1 MKPLAQLITPKSS
14 VFDSA
19 KRDTVLDLKDLQGKR
34 IDPKHFFS
42 ENFFTEGMRDLLTQ
56 TFRRLEGKSDQGVF
70 LLKQAM
76 GGGKTHNL
84 LTLGLLAQYP
94 DFRDPVMSAIYKVD
108 AGLGDVK
115 VVSFS
120 GRDNAPLGIWGAI
133 AEQLGKRDFFKDY
146 YSPLQAP
153 GQTAWENL
161 LDGDTVL
168 ILLDEMPPY
177 FDNAFSVAIGNSNL
191 ARVTATALSNLLV
204 ALGSEKCARVALVM
218 TDLTATYA
226 QGQAVIQQ
234 VLTDFQNETQR
245 VAKPIIPVRM
255 NSDELYNILRVR
267 LFERLPEET
276 DVDEVA
282 QAYAAVV
289 RAAGQMGLVNETP
302 ESYAVQIKESFPF
315 HPALRDLYAR
325 FKENEGFQQ
334 TRGLIRLLRTVVSTL
349 WNSGRH
355 QNTSL
360 IAPYDL
366 DLNDQDTVTTVTGI
380 NSSLTNAIAHDIA
393 SEGNAVAE
401 RLDSDLKTTDA
412 TDASKLLLMSSLST
426 ALNQVRGLS
435 IPETILI
442 LAKPGR
448 DVKNLKSGVL
458 EKLAAEAWYLHGTND
473 GKLYFQNVQNLNAR
487 LNDLVKGFLPEQAVK
502 LIRERL
508 EQMFKPK
515 ARDCYQ
521 RLVVLPAV
529 NEIELDQ
536 SDVTLVITEPYSGGL
551 NPSIR
556 QFFDQA
562 TLQNRVMFLTGLK
575 ATYASLLEAGK
586 RLRAI
591 ETILSELEAENVAKQ
606 DMRMVRALELR
617 DKIEANFYQAVRDT
631 FTVLYYPSKAP
642 GGGPTLLS
650 GDFLMQFTGNS
661 YDGEKQVRDV
671 LKEKYKFTEDVSNAN
686 FRKMVEKLLFT
697 AQTTTWNEIRRRA
710 ATNVDW
716 PWHLPRALD
725 DLKAECLS
733 RDYWREEGGYLD
745 KGPFPAPKTAVEVN
759 LLSRNDETGEVV
771 LKVIPS
777 HADTVYYEVGG
788 APTTASNRM
797 SGDKL
802 TTGELEVGFL
812 AVDST
817 GEHEAGEPK
826 VWRNTITLKHRV
838 YTKGNRQWLELK
850 AIPTGEILYTTD
862 GSSPLTA
869 GATYAGDF
877 ELPEGAKF
885 VLAIARAKGI
895 QSEVRRIDIQSAGK
909 WALDVTRPATWNRRQ
924 SFGTTKESY
933 EFLERLKKFK
943 AQASGL
949 DLNLSASTHDW
960 INLTVAPDRKLSA
973 EQIEKALEG
982 LRAINPEAKVS
993 IEVQQLD
1000 FAQGQNLQDWA
1011 AETKT
1016 TVNEK
1021 EVKQSHAAQP
1031 AIK

>member
-1 MKPLAQLITPKSS
+1 MKTLAQLLTPKSS

-19 KRDTVLDLKDLQGKR
+19 KRDTVLDLKDLQGNR
-34 IDPKHFFS
+34 IDPRVFFA
-42 ENFFTEGMRDLLTQ
+42 ENFVTEGMRDLLTQ
-56 TFRRLEGKSDQGVF
+56 TFKRLEGKSDQGVF

-84 LTLGLLAQYP
+84 LTLGLLAKHPEIRAQ
-94 DFRDPVMSAIYKVD
+94 VMSGLYKSD
-108 AGLGDVK
+108 SSLGAVK
-115 VVSFS
+115 VVNFS
-120 GRDNAPLGIWGAI
+120 GRENAPLGIWGAI
-133 AEQLGKRDFFKDY
+133 ADQLGKRDFFRDY
-146 YSPLQAP
+146 YSPLIAP

-161 LDGDTVL
+161 FDGDTVL

-177 FDNAFSVAIGNSNL
+177 FDNAFSIAVGNSNL

-218 TDLTATYA
+218 TDLTAAYA

-234 VLTDFQNETQR
+234 VLNDFHNETQR
-245 VAKPIIPVRM
+245 LAKPIIPVRM

-267 LFERLPEET
+267 LFEHQP
-276 DVDEVA
+276 DQSAIDEVA
-282 QAYAAVV
+282 QGYAAAV

-334 TRGLIRLLRTVVSTL
+334 TRGLIRLMRTVVSTM
-349 WNSGRH
+349 WKSGLHER
-355 QNTSL
+355 TAL

-366 DLNDQDTVTTVTGI
+366 DLNDQDTVTTISGI
-380 NSSLTNAIAHDIA
+380 NSSLTNAVAHDIA

-401 RLDSDLKTTDA
+401 RLDHDLKTTDG
-412 TDASKLLLMSSLST
+412 TDAAKLLLMSSLST
-426 ALNQVRGLS
+426 AMNQVRGLS
-435 IPETILI
+435 IPEIILI
-442 LAKPGR
+442 LCRPGR
-448 DVKNLKSGVL
+448 DTKSLKSGVL
-458 EKLAAEAWYLHGTND
+458 EKLAAEAWYLHANND

-502 LIRERL
+502 MIRDRL
-508 EQMFKPK
+508 EEMFKPK
-515 ARDCYQ
+515 TRDCYQ

-536 SDVTLVITEPYSGGL
+536 GDVTLVISEPYSGGL
-551 NPSIR
+551 NPAIK
-556 QFFDQA
+556 QFFEQT

-575 ATYASLLEAGK
+575 STYSSLIEAGK

-606 DMRMVRALELR
+606 DMRMIRALELR
-617 DKIEANFYQAVRDT
+617 DKINTNFYQAVRDT
-631 FTVLYYPSKAP
+631 FTVLYYPQKAP
-642 GGGPTLLS
+642 NIGASLLS

-661 YDGEKQVRDV
+661 YVGETQVREV
-671 LKEKYKFTEDVSNAN
+671 LKEKYKFNDDVSSAN

-697 AQTTTWNEIRRRA
+697 AQVTTWSEIRRRA

-725 DLKAECLS
+725 DLKSECLS

-745 KGPFPAPKTAVEVN
+745 KGPFPAPKTALEVN
-759 LLSRNDETGEVV
+759 VISRNDDTGEAV

-777 HADTVYYEVGG
+777 YADAVYYEFGG
-788 APTTASNRM
+788 TATTASNRLPGYM
-797 SGDKL
+797 L
-802 TTGELEVGFL
+802 TTNELEVSFL
-812 AVDST
+812 AVDSK
-817 GEHEAGEPK
+817 GEHETGEAK
-826 VWRNTITLKHRV
+826 LWRNSITLRQRI
-838 YTKGNRQWLELK
+838 YTKGDKQWLELK

-862 GSSPLTA
+862 GSSPQAA

-877 ELPEGAKF
+877 ELPEGTKF
-885 VLAIARAKGI
+885 VLAVAKARNI

-909 WALDVTRPATWNRRQ
+909 WALDVTRPATWNRKQ
-924 SFGTTKESY
+924 SFGATKESY
-933 EFLERLKKFK
+933 EFLERMKKYK
-943 AQASGL
+943 VLACGVVV
-949 DLNLSASTHDW
+949 NLTGSTQDW
-960 INLTVAPDRKLSA
+960 IELSISESRKLSA

-982 LRAINPEAKVS
+982 IRAINPEANVS
-993 IEVQQLD
+993 IDVQQLD
-1000 FAQGQNLQDWA
+1000 FTQGQDLQDWA
-1011 AETKT
+1011 AEIKT

-1021 EVKQSHAAQP
+1021 EVKQNHAAQS
-1031 AIK
+1031 ASK

>member
-1 MKPLAQLITPKSS
+1 MKPLAQLITPRSS

-19 KRDTVLDLKDLQGKR
+19 KRDTVLDLKDLPGKR
-34 IDPKHFFS
+34 VDPVHFFN
-42 ENFFTEGMRDLLTQ
+42 ENFVTEGMRDLLTQ
-56 TFRRLEGKSDQGVF
+56 TFKRLEGKSDQGVF

-84 LTLGLLAQYP
+84 LTLGLLAQHP
-94 DFRDPVMSAIYKVD
+94 GFRASVLSGIYKVD

-133 AEQLGKRDFFKDY
+133 ADQLGKRDFFNDY

-161 LDGDTVL
+161 LDGDKVL

-234 VLTDFQNETQR
+234 VLSDFQNETQR

-255 NSDELYNILRVR
+255 NSDELYNILRIR
-267 LFERLPEET
+267 LFEPLPEDA

-302 ESYAVQIKESFPF
+302 ESYAVRIKESFPF

-355 QNTSL
+355 QDTSL

-393 SEGNAVAE
+393 SGGNAVAE

-448 DVKNLKSGVL
+448 DIKNLKSSVL
-458 EKLAAEAWYLHGTND
+458 EKLAADAWYLHGTND

-521 RLVVLPAV
+521 RLAVLPAV
-529 NEIELDQ
+529 SELELDL
-536 SDVTLVITEPYSGGL
+536 SDITLVITEPYSAGL
-551 NPSIR
+551 NPTIR
-556 QFFDQA
+556 QFFEQA
-562 TLQNRVMFLTGLK
+562 TPQNRVMFLTGLK

-631 FTVLYYPSKAP
+631 FTVLHYPSKAP
-642 GGGPTLLS
+642 GVGPTLLS

-671 LKEKYKFTEDVSNAN
+671 LKEKYKFTDEVSNAN

-710 ATNVDW
+710 ATNVEW
-716 PWHLPRALD
+716 QWHLPRALD

-733 RDYWREEGGYLD
+733 KDYWREEGGYLD
-745 KGPFPAPKTAVEVN
+745 KGPFPAPQTAVEVN
-759 LLSRNDETGEVV
+759 LINRNDETGEVV

-777 HADTVYYEVGG
+777 HADVVYYEFGG
-788 APTTASNRM
+788 TPTTASNRI

-802 TTGELEVGFL
+802 TTSELEVGFL
-812 AVDST
+812 AVDTT
-817 GEHEAGEPK
+817 GEHETGEPRI
-826 VWRNTITLKHRV
+826 WRNTITLKHRV
-838 YTKGNRQWLELK
+838 YSKGNRQWLELK

-869 GATYAGDF
+869 GATYTGDF
-877 ELPEGAKF
+877 ELPDGARF

-909 WALDVTRPATWNRRQ
+909 WVLDVTRPATWNRKQ
-924 SFGTTKESY
+924 SFGSTKETY

-949 DLNLSASTHDW
+949 DLTLSTSTHDW

-982 LRAINPEAKVS
+982 IRAINPEAKVS
-993 IEVQQLD
+993 IDVKQLV
-1000 FAQGQNLQDWA
+1000 FAQSQDLQDWA

-1021 EVKQSHAAQP
+1021 EVEQSHATQVAR
-1031 AIK
+1031 